1 MTVLYHPDDAVE
13 FSGLTIFRPYNI
25 VKDKEK
31 I

>member
-1 MTVLYHPDDAVE
+1 MCYEHPDDAGE
-13 FSGLTIFRPYNI
+13 FSGLTIFHPYNI